1 MAAKNP
7 ISTLTIRGFRS
18 FKQLDKFHLSSGL
31 NVLIG
36 GNGSGKSNLI
46 SFFRLL
52 YEMVEQRLGVATG
65 KAGGADRLLYRGRKE
80 TKEIVADLD
89 FGLNGYRFTLEPT
102 SEDRFIFT
110 REIAHF
116 QGVHNGPKNIAMGT
130 GHAESKLREQ
140 HEKSKPNDVID
151 YVYSAISNWRVYHFH
166 DTSDTA
172 AMKRPSPAHDHEVL
186 RPDASNLAAFLAQL
200 KEAEPETLD
209 LITRTI
215 RLVVPTFREFRFARS
230 KANGDEQMMQLLWME
245 RDHEYPLHLSQ
256 LSDGSLRFICLTT
269 ALLQPTPPATILI
282 DEPELGLHPAAIM
295 LLASLFKQ
303 AATRTQVIA
312 STQSPLLL
320 NQLEPDDI
328 IIVDREEGATVLKR
342 LDSDALS
349 EWLSE
354 FAIGEL
360 WQKNLIGGRPSR

>member
-1 MAAKNP
+1 MAAKKP
-7 ISTLTIRGFRS
+7 IKTLTIRGFRS
-18 FKQLDKFHLSSGL
+18 FKQLEDFQLSSGL

-46 SFFRLL
+46 GFFRLL

-65 KAGGADRLLYRGRKE
+65 KAGGADRLLYRGSKT
-80 TKEIVADLD
+80 TKSIQAEMY

-102 SEDRFIFT
+102 ADDRFIFT
-110 REIAHF
+110 REEAYF
-116 QGVHNGPKNIAMGT
+116 NGPIYGPTDIAIGS
-130 GHAESKLREQ
+130 GQSEAKLKERHATS
-140 HEKSKPNDVID
+140 SPNDVID

-172 AMKRPSPAHDHEVL
+172 AMKRPSPAHDFEVL
-186 RPDASNLAAFLAQL
+186 RPDASNLAAFLAHM
-200 KEAEPETLD
+200 KETEAETLD
-209 LITRTI
+209 LIARTI
-215 RLVVPTFREFRFARS
+215 RLVVPTFREFRFVEKDAS
-230 KANGDEQMMQLLWME
+230 GEKIVQLLWME
-245 RDHEYPLHLSQ
+245 RDHDYPLHLSQ
-256 LSDGSLRFICLTT
+256 LSDGSLRFICLAT
-269 ALLQPTPPATILI
+269 ALLQPMPPATIII
-282 DEPELGLHPAAIM
+282 DEPELGLHPAAII

-328 IIVDREEGATVLKR
+328 IVVDREDGATVLKR
-342 LDSDALS
+342 LESDKLS
-349 EWLSE
+349 EWLNE

>member
-1 MAAKNP
+1 MAANNP

-18 FKQLDKFHLSSGL
+18 FKQLDKFQLSSGL

-46 SFFRLL
+46 GFFRLL

-65 KAGGADRLLYRGRKE
+65 KIGGADRLLYRGRKE
-80 TKEIVADLD
+80 TKEIVAVLG
-89 FGLNGYRFTLEPT
+89 FGLNGYWFTLEPT
-102 SEDRFIFT
+102 ADDRFIFT
-110 REIAHF
+110 HEIAHF
-116 QGVHNGPKNIAMGT
+116 QGIHYGPKNISMGS
-130 GHAESKLREQ
+130 GHAEAKLRER
-140 HEKSKPNDVID
+140 HAKSKPNDVID
-151 YVYSAISNWRVYHFH
+151 YVYTAISNWRVYHFH

-172 AMKRPSPAHDHEVL
+172 AMKRPSPAHDFEML
-186 RPDASNLAAFLAQL
+186 RPDASNLAAFLAHM
-200 KEAEPETLD
+200 KETEAETLD

-215 RLVVPTFREFRFARS
+215 RLVVPTLREFRFAE
-230 KANGDEQMMQLLWME
+230 KDANGEKMTQLLWLE
-245 RDHEYPLHLSQ
+245 RDHDYPLHLSQ
-256 LSDGSLRFICLTT
+256 LSDGSLRFICLAT
-269 ALLQPTPPATILI
+269 ALLQPTPPATIII
-282 DEPELGLHPAAIM
+282 DEPELGLHPAAIL

-320 NQLEPDDI
+320 NQLKPDDI
-328 IIVDREEGATVLKR
+328 IVVDREDGATVLKR
-342 LDSDALS
+342 LDSEKLS